1 MTIPPGL
8 RAGAQKVSETVL
20 NMFPKLRSSRLT
32 SLEQALVPHLRGNTP
47 LYEALKD
54 LIKTRIEARARVPE
68 PSEPLVAKSMIARDR
83 ELQWLL
89 STLEHLYKAP
99 VDTPA
104 QEDSEPP
111 A

>member
-8 RAGAQKVSETVL
+8 SAATQKVSDTVL
-20 NMFPKLRSSRLT
+20 NMFPKLRSRLT

-47 LYEALKD
+47 LYEALKG
-54 LIKTRIEARARVPE
+54 LIETRIEARARVPE